1 VKVWRTVE
9 TKGNVPAFL
18 GLHVLVSFACG
29 LGESALSES
38 NDRYPDPDGRDQ
50 SQTWQAAR
58 LTKNQAPTSPK
69 INLGKAVWRAT
80 FVGNEFPA
88 EIC

>member
-1 VKVWRTVE
+1 MA
-9 TKGNVPAFL
+9 G
-18 GLHVLVSFACG
+18 
-29 LGESALSES
+29 
-38 NDRYPDPDGRDQ
+38 
-50 SQTWQAAR
+50 
-58 LTKNQAPTSPK
+58 SPPIEKPGADIAK